1 MPKGREEKEN
11 YPKKEKECIPK
22 VKGNNTTIPNT
33 AYASQDITP
42 LHWIP

>member
-1 MPKGREEKEN
+1 MPKGREGKGN

-22 VKGNNTTIPNT
+22 VKGNTSIPRT